1 MSPIMLTMLLLV
13 GWQGIS
19 GSQGRSAADDQ
30 MANSHYRS
38 GWESMAA
45 ESWAEA
51 AREFKAAIDLN
62 PQFKLAYYGLG
73 RANMGLKRFPD
84 AALAYEKCRDTYV
97 SQASRNFASKSEADR
112 MLSDDVMQIDMALS
126 RLLTAPQTPQIQ
138 AQIAQMQGAKQRLQV
153 RTRGMDSMSLTSPVP
168 AFVLLALGSA
178 YFRAERFAD
187 AEREYKATL
196 AVDPKSGETHNNLA
210 VVYLMTER
218 YAEAEQ
224 ALKAA
229 ERAGYRVNP
238 NLKDEINKKKRG
250 GGD

>member
-1 MSPIMLTMLLLV
+1 MSRIMLPVLLMV
-13 GWQGIS
+13 GLQGMA
-19 GSQGRSAADDQ
+19 GTRVRSAADEQ
-30 MANSHYRS
+30 LASGHYRS

-45 ESWAEA
+45 ESWVEA
-51 AREFKAAIDLN
+51 AREFKAAIDIN

-84 AALAYEKCRDTYV
+84 AARAYEQCRDIYL

-112 MLSDDVMQIDMALS
+112 MVSDDVMQIDMALS
-126 RLLTAPQTPQIQ
+126 RLLGAPQTPQVQ
-138 AQIAQMQGAKQRLQV
+138 AQISQMQAAKQRLQV

-196 AVDPKSGETHNNLA
+196 AVDPKSGETYNNLA

-224 ALKAA
+224 SLKAA
-229 ERAGYRVNP
+229 EKVGYKVNP
-238 NLKDEINKKKRG
+238 NLKNDIQKKRAG
-250 GGD
+250 G